1 MTDIRVAIFQPDAR
15 DDTPGARLERVEARL
30 DEAGAGAYDLMLCPE
45 LYLSGYDV
53 GPRVR
58 QCAEP
63 ADGPSLRHVAYLA
76 EKYDTALAIGYPEL
90 AGQTLYNAIAVI
102 GKSGERLLD
111 YRKRLLP
118 PGFEDETFTPGKDI
132 GIFDFMGQRV
142 AVLICYDVEFPE
154 IVRQVAMAGAGIVL
168 APTALRSKWRFVA
181 RKMIPTR
188 AFENGLFLLYA
199 NYAGREGSSEY
210 LGQSVIVAPD
220 GCELALAGMTEE
232 VISARLDMLE
242 VARVRETLP
251 YLDVVGTGGLAA

>member
-1 MTDIRVAIFQPDAR
+1 MTDIRVAIFQSDAR
-15 DDTPGARLERVEARL
+15 DDTPEARL
-30 DEAGAGAYDLMLCPE
+30 DRMEARLEEAGAGAYDLMLCPE

-53 GPRVR
+53 GPKIS

-63 ADGPSLRHVAYLA
+63 AGGPSLRHAAYLA

-90 AGQTLYNAIAVI
+90 EGQALYNALAVI

-111 YRKRLLP
+111 YRKRFLP
-118 PGFEDETFTPGKDI
+118 PGFEGDTFTPGKDM
-132 GIFDFMGQRV
+132 GIFDFMGQCV

-154 IVRQVAMAGAGIVL
+154 IVRQAAMAGAGIVL
-168 APTALRSKWRFVA
+168 APTALRSKWSFVA

-199 NYAGREGSSEY
+199 NHAGREGNSEY

-220 GCELALAGMTEE
+220 GCELALAGMGEE

-242 VARVRETLP
+242 VARAREALP
-251 YLDVVGTGGLAA
+251 YLDVVAKSGLAS

>member
-15 DDTPGARLERVEARL
+15 DDTPAVRLDRVEARL
-30 DEAGAGAYDLMLCPE
+30 DAAGAGAYDLMLCPE

-53 GPRVR
+53 GSKIR

-63 ADGPSLRHVAYLA
+63 AGGPSLRHAAYLA

-90 AGQTLYNAIAVI
+90 AGQALYNALAVI
-102 GKSGERLLD
+102 GKSGERLFD
-111 YRKRLLP
+111 YRKRFLP
-118 PGFEDETFTPGKDI
+118 PGFEGDTFTPGKDI
-132 GIFDFMGQRV
+132 GVFDFMGQRV

-154 IVRQVAMAGAGIVL
+154 IVRQAAMAGAGIVL
-168 APTALRSKWRFVA
+168 APTALRSKWSFVA